1 MMMTRTPPIWFFFQS
16 FRFQSAAHTALIKI
30 IMIICSDYLSRSES
44 NSKAILAEE
53 CFALKQFRSW
63 WLMVIILDK
72 KLTLTAR
79 FTMFRWL
86 KQKPVFQEEWVEV
99 SKVSP
104 PTSKLVNKA
113 NQDWLR
119 EQKYNTWIQ
128 WQRKKDVNNYLVI
141 GFSLAKGRKL
151 WAGFFCI
158 VLLKMSLLRK
168 STVGRS
174 VW

>member
-1 MMMTRTPPIWFFFQS
+1 
-16 FRFQSAAHTALIKI
+16 
-30 IMIICSDYLSRSES
+30 MIICSDYLSRSES

-63 WLMVIILDK
+63 WSTVIILDG
-72 KLTLTAR
+72 KLILMVR
-79 FTMFRWL
+79 FTMFRRL

-119 EQKYNTWIQ
+119 EQKYNIWIQ

-141 GFSLAKGRKL
+141 GFSLAEGRKL

-158 VLLKMSLLRK
+158 VLLENCPCSENQWMAGQFGFCVMSPDEYLHALYGNSQLVFPTPK
-168 STVGRS
+168 GF
-174 VW
+174 